1 MSENERLRRELS
13 LLRMDHETLLS
24 STDVRSELMALNDK
38 YEEELA
44 YVKGIVVQKDQEIE
58 RLRKDIDENRVK
70 KEIIAEENV
79 NDTPLVVKG
88 TVTEKRVTKVT

>member
-1 MSENERLRRELS
+1 LRRELR

-58 RLRKDIDENRVK
+58 RLRKEIDENRIK
-70 KEIIAEENV
+70 KEEKIAEENV

>member
-1 MSENERLRRELS
+1 VGENERLRRELR

-44 YVKGIVVQKDQEIE
+44 YVKAIVV
-58 RLRKDIDENRVK
+58 
-70 KEIIAEENV
+70 
-79 NDTPLVVKG
+79 
-88 TVTEKRVTKVT
+88 

>member
-1 MSENERLRRELS
+1 MGENERLRRELR

-44 YVKGIVVQKDQEIE
+44 YVKGIVV
-58 RLRKDIDENRVK
+58 
-70 KEIIAEENV
+70 
-79 NDTPLVVKG
+79 
-88 TVTEKRVTKVT
+88 